1 MVPVVF
7 QNALDF
13 LLHLPDSLSPALS
26 VRVPAILLAA
36 ALGAFLAA
44 GYLAYRWA
52 GDAELYRDLYRRA
65 GAALE
70 EERRRRA
77 EAEERAREAEREA
90 ARLASC
96 SEAIQ
101 EADREWRE
109 AFRWAEWA
117 RAREMAREMVQDVL
131 EEERERLRR
140 WAEEE
145 AERLAYKHIRK
156 FLRKGTDPLVWR
168 VFETAFKNMDYI
180 AKKAL
185 EDWRIRLAD
194 MIGQTVTIGGERY
207 LIVPKSLWIAAKELD
222 IAGVVNV
229 AVNGVDRLR
238 SFTYA
243 SRLVRG
249 RYGVYDAWHLSGVSA
264 LLQIAPGVYLAK
276 VGREFRLLKGPPTYL
291 FRAYVE
297 GGEAR
302 EGAFL
307 FPVDIWLDYSRLD
320 AEADAFIQKI
330 AEFNQLHKERDG
342 SAASDREYSK
352 EMS

>member
-1 MVPVVF
+1 VFLSSVPLGLLLASA
-7 QNALDF
+7 AL
-13 LLHLPDSLSPALS
+13 A
-26 VRVPAILLAA
+26 LAA
-36 ALGAFLAA
+36 AYFALREREEAEF
-44 GYLAYRWA
+44 YRGLFYTWQ
-52 GDAELYRDLYRRA
+52 RRW
-65 GAALE
+65 E
-70 EERRRRA
+70 EERRARV
-77 EAEERAREAEREA
+77 EAEERAREAVREA

-96 SEAIQ
+96 SEAIR
-101 EADREWRE
+101 EVDREWRE

-117 RAREMAREMVQDVL
+117 RAREVAREMVRDVL

-156 FLRKGTDPLVWR
+156 FLRKGNDPLVWR

-207 LIVPKSLWIAAKELD
+207 LIVPKSLWITVKELD
-222 IAGVVNV
+222 IAGVVNI
-229 AVNGVDRLR
+229 AVSGVDRLR

-276 VGREFRLLKGPPTYL
+276 VGREFRLLRGPPTYL
-291 FRAYVE
+291 FRAYVKD
-297 GGEAR
+297 GEAK
-302 EGAFL
+302 EGVFV
-307 FPVDIWLDYSRLD
+307 FPVSIWLDYSRLD
-320 AEADAFIQKI
+320 SDANSFIQKV
-330 AEFNQLHKERDG
+330 AEFNQLHKEG
-342 SAASDREYSK
+342 GVKQSSDSERRE
-352 EMS
+352 EMP